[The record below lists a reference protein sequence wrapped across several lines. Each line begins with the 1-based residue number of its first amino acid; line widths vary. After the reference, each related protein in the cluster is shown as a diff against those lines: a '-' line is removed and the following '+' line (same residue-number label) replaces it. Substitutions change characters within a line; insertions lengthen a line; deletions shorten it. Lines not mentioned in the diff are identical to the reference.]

1 MTTATTLEFAI
12 MYIKTCTVVLCLLL
26 KATFVTVTTAG
37 CLPIVQ
43 LL

>member
-12 MYIKTCTVVLCLLL
+12 MKTCTVVLCLLL